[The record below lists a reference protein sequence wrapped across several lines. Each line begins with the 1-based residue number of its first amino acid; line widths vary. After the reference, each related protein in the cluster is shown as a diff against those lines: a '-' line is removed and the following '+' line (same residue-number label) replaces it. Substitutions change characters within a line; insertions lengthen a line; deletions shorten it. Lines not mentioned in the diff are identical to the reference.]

1 MKRAKTFRFEQ
12 SIVEYLDSLDNQT
25 DAVES
30 AIRNTKAYHN
40 WCKEKQNRNQA
51 EQAKNKK
58 LSTEAMALRL
68 YNLSWVRCKDR
79 FYWK

>member
-1 MKRAKTFRFEQ
+1 MKKAKTFRFEP

-40 WCKEKQNRNQA
+40 WCKTKQNRNQT
-51 EQAKNKK
+51 EKAKNEKQR
-58 LSTEAMALRL
+58 TEAMALRF
-68 YNLSWVRCKDR
+68 YNLRWI
-79 FYWK
+79 